1 MNKTALSQEKL
12 LENCDTTL
20 RFDKAAEQWIEA
32 LPVGNGRLGAMTF
45 GGVATERLQLNE
57 GTLWAGGPH
66 CYDNPKALEALPEIR
81 SLVFEGNWKEAHA
94 LTDEA
99 FMGVPVLQSPYQT
112 VGDLLLSFPA
122 REICSDYRRELDLE
136 TAIAL
141 TSYEANGV
149 RHHRNLFA
157 SAADQVIVLRLAAD
171 LPASVSFSMKFE
183 SEQRSRTETSP
194 NSMLRL
200 WGTGGDANGITG
212 QVRFT
217 ALAKVVYEGG
227 SIRTEGESLCIESAD
242 SVTILISIAT
252 SYLNYQDVS
261 GDSEKKAADVLAVAS
276 MKSYEELLQ
285 RHLNDYQPLFKR
297 VSLRLGSSD
306 AASDEKAAKRPTDE
320 RIATFYRGDDPQLAA
335 LHFQF
340 GRYLLISSSRAGG
353 QPATLQGLWND
364 SLSPPWGSK
373 FTININT
380 EMNYWPAA
388 PANLIECCEPLFDM
402 ISELAVSGERTAR
415 TMYGARGWV
424 AHHNTDAWRGTAPV
438 DGSFWGMW
446 PTGGAWLCKSV
457 QDHFDFTLDEEA
469 LSKRYGCLK
478 GAALFF
484 LDTLIEDPNSGYLVT
499 CPSVSPEN
507 GHHKDASLCAGPTM
521 DTQILRDLF
530 ATVLRYSERVG
541 EDAEFREKLVETLS
555 RLAPMKIGKSGQLQ
569 EWQDDWDSEAPEQ
582 DHRHVSHLYGLFPSA
597 QITKKGTPEL
607 FEAARKSLELRGDMA
622 TGWSLG
628 WKINLW
634 ARLQDGDR
642 AFKLLTD
649 LLSSERTAPNLFDMH
664 PPFQIDGNFGAVS
677 GVCEMLLQSHEGE
690 IHLLP
695 ALPSLWKN
703 GVAEGLVARGRIIV
717 DLHWRNGKLT
727 TADFRGK
734 VGTVRVRL
742 GEQTVEIELKGGE
755 TLTLNGNLE

>member
-1 MNKTALSQEKL
+1 M
-12 LENCDTTL
+12 ENCDTTL
-20 RFDKAAEQWIEA
+20 WFDKAAEKWIEA

-45 GGVATERLQLNE
+45 GGVSTERLQLNE

-66 CYDNPKALEALPEIR
+66 CYDNPKALEALSEIR
-81 SLVFEGNWKEAHA
+81 SLIFEGRWKEAHA
-94 LTDEA
+94 LTDET

-112 VGDLLLSFPA
+112 VGDLFLDFPA
-122 REICSDYRRELDLE
+122 QESCSAYRRELDLK
-136 TAIAL
+136 TAIAS
-141 TSYEANGV
+141 TNYEANGV
-149 RHHRNLFA
+149 RHTRNLFA
-157 SAADQVIVLRLAAD
+157 SAADQVIVLRLTAD
-171 LPASVSFSMKFE
+171 RPASLTFSLKFA
-183 SEQRSRTETSP
+183 SEQRSRMETSADAT
-194 NSMLRL
+194 LRL
-200 WGTGGDANGITG
+200 WGTGGDANGIPG

-217 ALAKVVYEGG
+217 ALAKVVHEGG
-227 SIRTEGESLCIESAD
+227 SIRAEGESFRIDSAD
-242 SVTILISIAT
+242 AVTILISIAT

-261 GDSEKKAADVLAVAS
+261 GDADKKAAHILAIAS
-276 MKSYEELLQ
+276 EKSYDELLQ

-306 AASDEKAAKRPTDE
+306 AASDVKATNRSTDE
-320 RIATFYRGDDPQLAA
+320 RIATFHKGDDPQLAA

-388 PANLIECCEPLFDM
+388 PANLIECSEPLFDM

-446 PTGGAWLCKSV
+446 PTGGAWLCKSI
-457 QDHFDFTLDEEA
+457 QDRFDFTLDEEA

-484 LDTLIEDPNSGYLVT
+484 LDTLIEDPNSGYLVV

-507 GHHKDASLCAGPTM
+507 GHHKDVSLCAGPTM
-521 DTQILRDLF
+521 DNQILRDLF
-530 ATVLRYSERVG
+530 ASVLSHSERIG
-541 EDAEFREKLVETLS
+541 EDPEFRAKVAETLS
-555 RLAPMKIGKSGQLQ
+555 RLAPMKIGKLGQLQ
-569 EWQDDWDSEAPEQ
+569 EWQEDWDTEAPEQ

-597 QITKKGTPEL
+597 QITKRGTPEL
-607 FEAARKSLELRGDMA
+607 FKAARKSLELRGDMA

-642 AFKLLTD
+642 AFKLLAH
-649 LLSSERTAPNLFDMH
+649 LLSPERTAPNLFDMH

-677 GVCEMLLQSHEGE
+677 GVCEMLLQSHESE

-703 GVAEGLVARGRIIV
+703 GAVEGLVARGGIIV

-727 TADFRGK
+727 NAYFSGK
-734 VGTVRVRL
+734 TGTIRVRL
-742 GEQTVEIELKGGE
+742 GEQTVERELQAGK
-755 TLTLNGNLE
+755 TLVLDGNLE